1 MRIKIKM
8 LTCFLVLALR
18 LGAGVPDT
26 LSINLCLEE
35 ALKNYPLIKQKDLLA
50 ESVKIKTGKLN
61 AAYYP
66 QLQANAQMTYQSD
79 VTSIPALTPFMTP
92 VTFDKDQYK
101 FSLDVNQVIWD
112 GGVTGIQKNIEM
124 AGFEVDRNQLDAE
137 LYKIKERV
145 NALYFSILMAQQQE
159 RIVQNISDNLIEKM
173 RSVSVASKNGMALQ
187 SDLDVL
193 NAEIIRTEQQ
203 LIEAASA
210 RLSALIM
217 LGEFLNAELTAGTTL
232 LFPQMQTDNPVFEDK
247 RKESE
252 VFDYQLKR
260 IDTQKLL
267 VKHLLYPKLFV
278 FGQLGYGKPGLNMLS
293 NSFDDYYL
301 AGAKVT
307 WNISAFYN
315 QKKDLKLFDLQKEI
329 ISSQK
334 EVFEKNLKM
343 ACQKEAGEII
353 KLSQLIE
360 KDDEIIALREKI
372 RRTASS
378 KLDKGTISATDYVN
392 ELYAEKQ
399 ARLNKELHLIQ
410 QAMYK
415 MNYLFQTGKL

>member
-1 MRIKIKM
+1 MRIRIKIGVC
-8 LTCFLVLALR
+8 LILLAFKLE
-18 LGAGVPDT
+18 AGVPDT
-26 LSINLCLEE
+26 LSIDFCLEE
-35 ALKNYPLIKQKDLLA
+35 AIKNYPLIKQKDLLA
-50 ESVKIKTGKLN
+50 ESLRFKTEKLN
-61 AAYYP
+61 TAYYP

-101 FSLDVNQVIWD
+101 FTLDVNQVIWD

-124 AGFEVDRNQLDAE
+124 AGYDVDRNQLDAE

-159 RIVQNISDNLIEKM
+159 QIVQNISDNLIEKM

-187 SDLDVL
+187 SDVDVL